1 MLDFERNKDREHK
14 IYFFFLGN
22 RSYCIIIPWDFFFK
36 KRTSLYGG
44 CRSKERMLDFLYSI
58 SKQGTKDFYFY
69 FFGGGAGGGG
79 GGGGGEG
86 G

>member
-1 MLDFERNKDREHK
+1 MHHNP
-14 IYFFFLGN
+14 LG
-22 RSYCIIIPWDFFFK
+22 FFFK
-36 KRTSLYGG
+36 KRTSFYGG

-69 FFGGGAGGGG
+69 FFGGG
-79 GGGGGEG
+79 GGGGEG